1 MSDDIK
7 IIKHNNDIAIGR
19 RIQKAREEK
28 GLAQVDLGVAIDV
41 VASQI
46 SKYESGQASCASWQ
60 LIELAKELDV
70 SVAYLIG
77 GVAEQDERK
86 KQLIQKLD
94 ELPMEVVRFLY
105 AGISNYSN
113 KCENI

>member
-7 IIKHNNDIAIGR
+7 MTKHNNDIAIGR

-28 GLAQVDLGVAIDV
+28 GLAQADLGVAIDV

-77 GVAEQDERK
+77 GVTEQDEKK
-86 KQLIQKLD
+86 KQLILKLE
-94 ELPMEVVRFLY
+94 ELPVEVVRFIHS
-105 AGISNYSN
+105 GICNYSN
-113 KCENI
+113 MIM